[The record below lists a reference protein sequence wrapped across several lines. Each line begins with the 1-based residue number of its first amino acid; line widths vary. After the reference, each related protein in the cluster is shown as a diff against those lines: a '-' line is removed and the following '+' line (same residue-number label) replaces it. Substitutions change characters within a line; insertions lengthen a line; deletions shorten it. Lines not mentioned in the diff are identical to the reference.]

1 MNVKELILSRPAA
14 GIAAA
19 LVDRLD
25 FEASKRD
32 RGIHR
37 ITALID
43 SLRGMEPETTDY
55 MLLSVYHMYD
65 DKEFLDANL
74 YCKSEL
80 PAELTPLPE
89 VLEMK
94 GIDELPVDE
103 TEQAARAIQL
113 PQGYAFELSPWREVL
128 GYEVNIANAQEVGI
142 AALCAAVLYEM
153 TFFDFDEEAVE
164 AERQKLYDSL
174 HEAEELDKFPPE
186 ERAKHFFSAEEVFA
200 GLGIPD
206 PSEEKRQEAH
216 RQMCREMLINN
227 HPIFYTDLQKGVCT
241 YENTDLGIHFER
253 IDAG

>member
-200 GLGIPD
+200 GLGIPE
-206 PSEEKRQEAH
+206 PSEEERQEAH

>member
-1 MNVKELILSRPAA
+1 MNVKELILSQPAA
-14 GIAAA
+14 DIAAA
-19 LVDRLD
+19 LIDRLD
-25 FEASKRD
+25 VEVSKRD

-80 PAELTPLPE
+80 PAELAPLPDILA
-89 VLEMK
+89 VK
-94 GIDELPVDE
+94 GINELAVDE

-128 GYEVNIANAQEVGI
+128 GYEVNIVNAREVGV
-142 AALCAAVLYEM
+142 AAFCAAVLYEM
-153 TFFDFDEEAVE
+153 TFFGFDEEAVD
-164 AERQKLYDSL
+164 AERQKLYDSFR
-174 HEAEELDKFPPE
+174 EAEELDKLPPE

-200 GLGIPD
+200 ELGIPE
-206 PSEEKRQEAH
+206 PSEEERQEAH

>member
-200 GLGIPD
+200 GLGIPE
-206 PSEEKRQEAH
+206 PSEEERQEAH

-241 YENTDLGIHFER
+241 YENTNLGIHFER